1 VSEPAVEPELGA
13 ATAPAQQG
21 LAEDEARRRLAER
34 GRREPDTYT
43 RSTASI
49 VRANVLTP
57 FNAILVALGVIT
69 LVFGDWRDALF
80 LGIVV
85 ANSGIGIWQEL
96 KAKRTL
102 DSLQALVAPHATVIR
117 DGTPR
122 TLGVADVVVGDLVR
136 VEAGDQLVA
145 DGDLVASDGLTV
157 DESILTG
164 EARPVARAVG
174 EEVLSGSFVVE
185 GAGAYEVTAVGPDSY
200 AERVTGVAKEF
211 RHPRS
216 PLERNLNRLL
226 YVLIGV
232 MVPLGTLLIVALIE
246 QEVGVRQAV
255 ETAVAGIVTL
265 VPEGL
270 ILLAS
275 LTFAAAAVNLARQG
289 ALAQQLNAIESLA
302 SVDVVCLDKTGTLTE
317 PRPRVIATIP
327 AAGIS
332 DEELRHTLGRYAAS
346 APARNSTLTAIHESL
361 QLPPEPPAASVP
373 FSSSRR
379 WSGLELTGT
388 RFVLGAPELLAPAPG
403 ELGEAAAVEQSRGRR
418 VVAIGTT
425 TAPFP
430 DDPNGG
436 PPPVSPLG
444 IAVLAEGIRS
454 NARQTVDFFLD
465 EGVEL
470 KVISG
475 DAPETVGSIAA
486 DVGIPLRLEPK
497 DGRTLPEEPELLAE
511 VARMATV
518 IGRID
523 PDGKRRVVEALRD
536 QGFYVAMVG
545 DGVNDVPA
553 LKASRLAIAQGSG
566 TQMAKS
572 VADVVLLTGDFATVP
587 RMVAQGRQILRNV
600 QRVAKLFVTKAV
612 FAAFLILSIG
622 LTPEEY
628 PLLPR
633 HLTIAASLAIGIP
646 AFFLALAPSDGPWRT
661 DRFLREVSRFAV
673 PAGVAAGLGVLA
685 SYLVA
690 KNVLDLGLEEART
703 VATTVLILV
712 GLYLILV
719 LEATSGRRSAWVGTL
734 CLALLAAYIAVLA
747 LPALRDFFELVVPG
761 LAAIVVIALGA
772 FLAVAFLVLTDERF
786 VPAPA
791 RRQLGADAP
800 PATGPDGPDTAGG
813 NGPGTMKP

>member
-1 VSEPAVEPELGA
+1 VSEPAARPEA
-13 ATAPAQQG
+13 EAPGFQQAG
-21 LAEDEARRRLAER
+21 LSEAEARRRLAER
-34 GRREPDTYT
+34 PAAQPDTHT

-57 FNAILVALGVIT
+57 FNAILVVLGAIT

-102 DSLQALVAPHATVIR
+102 DGLAALVAPHATVVR
-117 DGTPR
+117 DGEHR
-122 TLGVADVVVGDLVR
+122 RLAVEEVVPGDLVH
-136 VEAGDQLVA
+136 VQAGDQLVA
-145 DGDLVASDGLTV
+145 DGTVLTAEGLTL

-164 EARPVARAVG
+164 ESRPVARRAG
-174 EEVLSGSFVVE
+174 EDVLSGSFAVE
-185 GAGAYEVTAVGPDSY
+185 GAGTYEVTAVGADSY

-226 YVLIGV
+226 YVLVGV
-232 MVPLGTLLIVALIE
+232 MVPLGTLLIVALVKQDI
-246 QEVGVRQAV
+246 GTRQAV

-275 LTFAAAAVNLARQG
+275 LTFAASAVRLARQG

-317 PRPRVIATIP
+317 ARPRVVATVP
-327 AAGIS
+327 APGVA
-332 DEELRHTLGRYAAS
+332 EEALREALARYAAAS
-346 APARNSTLTAIHESL
+346 PARNLTLDAIHAEL
-361 QLPPEPPAASVP
+361 ERPAEEPAATVP
-373 FSSSRR
+373 FSSRRR
-379 WSGLELTGT
+379 WSGLELAGT
-388 RFVLGAPELLAPAPG
+388 RFVLGAPELLVTG
-403 ELGEAAAVEQSRGRR
+403 TLHETAAAEQARGRR
-418 VVAIGTT
+418 VLAIGTSAT
-425 TAPFP
+425 PFP
-430 DDPNGG
+430 EEPHDG
-436 PPPVSPLG
+436 PPPVEPLG
-444 IAVLAEGIRS
+444 IAVLAEGIRP
-454 NARQTVDFFLD
+454 NARDTVDYLLE
-465 EGVEL
+465 EGVEV
-470 KVISG
+470 KVLSG

-497 DGRTLPEEPELLAE
+497 DGRQLPEEEPVLAE
-511 VARMATV
+511 LARQATV

-523 PDGKRRVVEALRD
+523 PEGKRRVVESLAG

-566 TQMAKS
+566 TQMATS

-633 HLTIAASLAIGIP
+633 HLTIAAALAVGIP
-646 AFFLALAPSDGPWRT
+646 AFFLALAPSSGPWRT
-661 DRFLREVSRFAV
+661 EGFLREVARFSV

-690 KNVLDLGLEEART
+690 KNVFDLGLEESRT
-703 VATTVLILV
+703 VSTTVVILV
-712 GLYLILV
+712 GLYLIVV
-719 LEATSGRRSAWVGTL
+719 LEATSGRRSAWVGAL
-734 CLALLAAYIAVLA
+734 CGALFAVYLLVLA
-747 LPALRDFFELVVPG
+747 LPAARDFFELVVPSP
-761 LAAIVVIALGA
+761 AAIVTIALGSA
-772 FLAVAFLVLTDERF
+772 LAVAFLVLTDERF
-786 VPAPA
+786 LPAPA
-791 RRQLGADAP
+791 RRLGGRRP
-800 PATGPDGPDTAGG
+800 VVPDD
-813 NGPGTMKP
+813 PGTMEPWP